1 MASGDVRMALI
12 GDAYVQRP
20 NPDSAFDPARPYF
33 EQADIVFCNLE
44 TVVADEKYL
53 PVGNAEKDFPRTDE
67 STLGS
72 YLRAGINVMNVANN
86 PVMYQGL
93 GPFLRS
99 LDVLDQAGVV
109 YGGGG
114 RNLAEARKPAIIERG
129 GTRVAFVCRT
139 AIYAEDAPATPTRA
153 GSATVRV
160 STAYE
165 VRSRT
170 KMVVPGVPPI
180 IRTHPHP
187 EDVAALEEDI
197 HTARQQADVVVS
209 SWHWGMTPVG
219 GLSFSAG
226 GDDLVSYQ
234 IEMGHRAIDFGAD
247 LVVGHH
253 PHVVQPIEVYKGR
266 VIAYCL
272 GSYAHDKS
280 RGEDRAGVRKT
291 RKLTTIL
298 LRCVVHDGHITEVS
312 FVPGRVESH
321 GPPEYVSP
329 SQGKDVVDRIQAV
342 SAPFGTRFEVGD
354 EDVQVVL

>member
-1 MASGDVRMALI
+1 MALGDVRMALI

-20 NPDSAFDPARPYF
+20 DPDSAFAPARPYF
-33 EQADIVFCNLE
+33 EKADIVFCNLE
-44 TVVADEKYL
+44 TVVADAKYL
-53 PVGNAEKDFPRTDE
+53 PVGNAEKDLPRTDE
-67 STLGS
+67 STLAS

-114 RNLAEARKPAIIERG
+114 RNLAEARKPAIIERR
-129 GTRVAFVCRT
+129 GTRVGFVCRT

-153 GSATVRV
+153 GSATFRV

-165 VRSRT
+165 VRPQT
-170 KMVVPGVPPI
+170 KMVPGVPPI
-180 IRTHPHP
+180 IRTYPHP
-187 EDVAALEEDI
+187 EDVAALEDDI
-197 HTARQQADVVVS
+197 HIARQQADVVVS
-209 SWHWGMTPVG
+209 SWHWGLTPVG
-219 GLSFSAG
+219 GLASTAG

-234 IEMGHRAIDFGAD
+234 TEMGHLAIDFGAD

-253 PHVVQPIEVYKGR
+253 PHVVQPIEVYRGR

-298 LRCVVHDGHITEVS
+298 LRCLVHDGHITQVS
-312 FVPGRVESH
+312 FVPGRTEGH
-321 GPPEYVSP
+321 GPPEYFRP
-329 SQGKDVVDRIQAV
+329 SQAKDLVDQIQAV
-342 SAPFGTRFEVGD
+342 SVPFGTRFQVGE